1 MKQSTNIPA
10 QIFFKVIDDDIEVA
24 IPKTALKLQPI
35 AETLNDIGAWSWEE
49 LWQPALDTL
58 DGKRPY
64 PYWTG
69 GDSMEIKIEEDGTWF
84 REQEEWRHGDGIKI
98 SNKDAREIISRFIKA
113 YKAIE

>member
-1 MKQSTNIPA
+1 MKHSTNIPD
-10 QIFFKVIDDDIEVA
+10 QIYFKVVDDDIEVSV
-24 IPKTALKLQPI
+24 PKTAPKLRFI
-35 AETLNDIGAWSWEE
+35 AETLNDIGAWAWEE

-84 REQEEWRHGDGIKI
+84 RDQQHYEGRGIKI
-98 SNKDAREIISRFIKA
+98 PNKDAREIISRFVEA